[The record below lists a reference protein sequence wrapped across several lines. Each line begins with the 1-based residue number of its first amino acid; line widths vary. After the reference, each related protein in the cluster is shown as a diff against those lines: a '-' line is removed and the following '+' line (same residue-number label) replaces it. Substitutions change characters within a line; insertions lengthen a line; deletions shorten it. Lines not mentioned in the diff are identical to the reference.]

1 MNNINETLNKNIEA
15 TVKIIEQQK
24 KEIKMKKDEKVRAE
38 TRIEENQKGLLKDY
52 EEVRAMGFD
61 PENIENTIKELDES
75 LEEYNQ
81 KILEYI
87 KILNA

>member
-15 TVKIIEQQK
+15 AVKIIEQQK

-38 TRIEENQKGLLKDY
+38 TRIEENEKGLLKDY

-61 PENIENTIKELDES
+61 PENIENAIKELDES

>member
-15 TVKIIEQQK
+15 AVKIIEQQK

-61 PENIENTIKELDES
+61 PENIESAIKELDES

>member
-1 MNNINETLNKNIEA
+1 MNNINETLNKNIEVA
-15 TVKIIEQQK
+15 VKIIEQQK

-61 PENIENTIKELDES
+61 PENIENAIKELDES

>member
-15 TVKIIEQQK
+15 AVKIIEQQK
-24 KEIKMKKDEKVRAE
+24 KEIKIKKDEKVRAE

-61 PENIENTIKELDES
+61 PENIENAIKELDES

-81 KILEYI
+81 KILEYV

>member
-15 TVKIIEQQK
+15 AVKIIEQQK

-61 PENIENTIKELDES
+61 PENIENAIKELDES

>member
-24 KEIKMKKDEKVRAE
+24 KEIKIKKDEKVRAE

-61 PENIENTIKELDES
+61 PENIENAIKELDES

>member
-15 TVKIIEQQK
+15 AVKIIEQQK
-24 KEIKMKKDEKVRAE
+24 KEIKIKKDEKVRAE

-61 PENIENTIKELDES
+61 PENIENAIKELDES